1 MKTAEL
7 NESNRFVDGERI
19 ATLRELATPALV
31 FDEVQLS
38 RSLQVIHALGSET
51 SCQVLYA
58 LKACSLFG
66 VLHSVVVSV
75 DGLACSSLF
84 ESTLA
89 RRIVTNRQTVHFTS
103 PGLRAEEV
111 RKISEICDFVSLNSI
126 GQWKRFHLDFEDR
139 TSCGIRVNPDI
150 SFISD
155 NRYDPCRKHSK
166 LGVTVGE
173 LVNVARSME
182 NQLRGLHGL
191 HIHTNSDSSDFTQ
204 LLRTVEHVD
213 ASLSD
218 FLSRL
223 SWINLGGGYIFD
235 EAKSLEPFYGA
246 VDLLRSKYGLEVFI
260 EPGAS
265 IVRKAGYLV
274 STVLDLFTSDGKE
287 IAILDTTVNHMP
299 EVFEYQYRP
308 DVVGHVDGAPY
319 EYILA
324 GCSCLAGDLFGE
336 YSFEEPL
343 EIGSRVVFSDAGAY
357 TLVKAHMFNGIN
369 LPTIYALKENGELEM
384 KKRFTYEDFANRC
397 GVDTNVFV

>member
-1 MKTAEL
+1 VKTAEL
-7 NESNRFVDGERI
+7 NESNRFSDGERI
-19 ATLRELATPALV
+19 ATLRGLSTPALV

-38 RSLQVIHALGSET
+38 RTLQVIHALGSET

-66 VLHSVVVSV
+66 VLHLVVDYV
-75 DGLACSSLF
+75 DGFACSSLF

-89 RRIVTNRQTVHFTS
+89 RKIVTNRQTVHFTS

-111 RKISEICDFVSLNSI
+111 REISEICDFVSLNSI
-126 GQWKRFHLDFEDR
+126 GQWKRFHLDFEGKA
-139 TSCGIRVNPDI
+139 SCGIRVNPGI

-155 NRYDPCRKHSK
+155 DRYNPCRQHSK

-173 LVNVARSME
+173 LLNAASSAP
-182 NQLRGLHGL
+182 NQLRGIRGL
-191 HIHTNSDSSDFTQ
+191 HIHNNCDSSDFTQ

-213 ASLSD
+213 SHLSE
-218 FLSRL
+218 FLSGL
-223 SWINLGGGYIFD
+223 SWVNLGGGYIFNESNNL
-235 EAKSLEPFYGA
+235 EAFYRA
-246 VDLLRSKYGLEVFI
+246 VDMLHSKYGLEVFI

-274 STVLDLFTSDGKE
+274 STVLDLFPSDGKE

-299 EVFEYQYRP
+299 EVFEYQFRP

-319 EYILA
+319 EYLLA

-336 YSFEEPL
+336 YAFAEPL
-343 EIGSRVVFSDAGAY
+343 EVGSRVVFSDAGAY

-369 LPTIYALKENGELEM
+369 LPTIYALKEDGELEM